1 MRGYNRREEE
11 DVMRTLAALA
21 GLLLA
26 LVAQAQ
32 QFPSKPVTLIVPW
45 PAGGSTDIY
54 FRKLGEITVRHLGQP
69 IVIENRPGGSG
80 MNGPATMARTARPD
94 GYTISQLA
102 ITAFRMPH
110 MQKVDWDPIND
121 FTYIIGLAGYTF
133 GIVVRADSPFKTF
146 QDLIVYA
153 RANPGKLSYAT
164 PGTGTSLHLAMEEV
178 AAKAGVQFLHVP
190 FKGYGDG
197 AIALMGGHV
206 MVQVDSTGWAKQVD
220 SGAQRL
226 LATLGDKRTRWGA
239 PTVKELGVDTVSNS
253 PFGLVGPKGM
263 PREVVRVLHDA
274 FKKSLDDPEYLKVL
288 AQLDQP
294 AWYMPSDAYARWAVD
309 MFKAERATI
318 ERVGLLLK

>member
-1 MRGYNRREEE
+1 MRRILG
-11 DVMRTLAALA
+11 LAA

-26 LVAQAQ
+26 LSAQAQ
-32 QFPSKPVTLIVPW
+32 GFPTKPVTLIVPW

-54 FRKLGEITVRHLGQP
+54 FRKLGEVAARHLGQP
-69 IVIENRPGGSG
+69 LVIDNKPGGSG
-80 MNGPATMARTARPD
+80 MNGPATMAKTARPD

-102 ITAFRMPH
+102 ISAFRVPH
-110 MQKVDWDPIND
+110 MQKVDWDPISD

-133 GIVVRADSPFKTF
+133 GVVVRADSPFKTF
-146 QDLIVYA
+146 QDLLTYA

-178 AAKAGVQFLHVP
+178 AAKAGVQFLHIP
-190 FKGYGDG
+190 FKGYADG

-263 PREVVRVLHDA
+263 PREVVKVLHDA

-294 AWYMPSDAYARWAVD
+294 AWYRSSEDYARWAVD
-309 MFKAERATI
+309 MLKAERATI

>member
-1 MRGYNRREEE
+1 MTKRIIG
-11 DVMRTLAALA
+11 LAS

-26 LVAQAQ
+26 LAAQAQ
-32 QFPSKPVTLIVPW
+32 TFPAKPVTLIVPW

-54 FRKLGEITVRHLGQP
+54 FRKLGEVTARHLGQP
-69 IVIENRPGGSG
+69 LVIENKPGGSG
-80 MNGPATMARTARPD
+80 NNGPTTMAKTARPD
-94 GYTISQLA
+94 GYTISQLT
-102 ITAFRMPH
+102 ISAFRAPH

-133 GIVVRADSPFKTF
+133 GVVVKSDSPFKTF
-146 QDLIVYA
+146 NDLLAYA
-153 RANPGKLSYAT
+153 KANPGKLSYAT

-178 AAKAGVQFLHVP
+178 AVKANVQFLHVP
-190 FKGYGDG
+190 FKGYADG

-220 SGAQRL
+220 AGAQRL

-239 PTVKELGVDTVSNS
+239 PTVKELGVDTVSAS

-263 PREVVRVLHDA
+263 PRDVVKTLHDA
-274 FKKSLDDPEYLKVL
+274 FKKSLDDPDYLKLL
-288 AQLDQP
+288 ATLDQP
-294 AWYMPSDAYARWAVD
+294 AWYQSSEDYARWAVET
-309 MFKAERATI
+309 FKSERATI

>member
-1 MRGYNRREEE
+1 MTRILG
-11 DVMRTLAALA
+11 LAA

-26 LVAQAQ
+26 LVAHAQ
-32 QFPSKPVTLIVPW
+32 SFPAKPVTLIVPW

-54 FRKLGEITVRHLGQP
+54 FRKLGEVTARHLGQP
-69 IVIENRPGGSG
+69 LVIDNRPGGSG
-80 MNGPATMARTARPD
+80 MNGPATMAKTARPD

-102 ITAFRMPH
+102 ISAFRVPH
-110 MQKVDWDPIND
+110 MQKVDWDPISD

-133 GIVVRADSPFKTF
+133 GVVVKADSPFKTF
-146 QDLIVYA
+146 NDLLAYA

-164 PGTGTSLHLAMEEV
+164 PGHGTSLHLAMEEV

-190 FKGYGDG
+190 FKGYADG

-220 SGAQRL
+220 AGAQRL

-263 PREVVRVLHDA
+263 PREVVKVLHDA

-288 AQLDQP
+288 ATLDQP
-294 AWYMPSDAYARWAVD
+294 AWYMSSEDYARWAVD
-309 MFKAERATI
+309 MLKAERATI

>member
-1 MRGYNRREEE
+1 MRRILG
-11 DVMRTLAALA
+11 LAA
-21 GLLLA
+21 GLLFA
-26 LVAQAQ
+26 LSAQAQ
-32 QFPSKPVTLIVPW
+32 SFPTKPVTLIVPW

-54 FRKLGEITVRHLGQP
+54 FRKLGEVAARHLGQP
-69 IVIENRPGGSG
+69 LVIDNKPGGSG
-80 MNGPATMARTARPD
+80 MNGPATMAKTARPD

-102 ITAFRMPH
+102 ISAFRMPH
-110 MQKVDWDPIND
+110 MQKVDWDPISD

-133 GIVVRADSPFKTF
+133 GVVVRADSPFKTF
-146 QDLIVYA
+146 QDLLTYA

-178 AAKAGVQFLHVP
+178 AAKAGVQFLHIP
-190 FKGYGDG
+190 FKGYADG

-220 SGAQRL
+220 AGAQRL

-263 PREVVRVLHDA
+263 PREVVKVLHDA

-294 AWYMPSDAYARWAVD
+294 AWYMSSEDYGRWAVD
-309 MFKAERATI
+309 MLKAERATI

>member
-1 MRGYNRREEE
+1 MRK
-11 DVMRTLAALA
+11 LLALA
-21 GLLLA
+21 GSLLLA
-26 LVAQAQ
+26 AAAHAQ

-54 FRKLGEITVRHLGQP
+54 FRKLGETTARHLGQP
-69 IVIENRPGGSG
+69 LVIENRPGGSG
-80 MNGPATMARTARPD
+80 MNGPATMAKTAKPD

-102 ITAFRMPH
+102 ITAFRVPH
-110 MQKVDWDPIND
+110 MQKVDWDPITD

-133 GIVVRADSPFKTF
+133 GIVVRADSPFNTF
-146 QDLIVYA
+146 QDLLAYA
-153 RANPGKLSYAT
+153 RTNPGKLSYAT
-164 PGTGTSLHLAMEEV
+164 PGTGTSLHLAMEEI

-220 SGAQRL
+220 AGAQRL
-226 LATLGDKRTRWGA
+226 LATLGDKRTRWNA

-263 PREVVRVLHDA
+263 PRDVVKVLHDA
-274 FKKSLDDPEYLKVL
+274 FKKSLDDPEYLKML

-294 AWYMPSDAYARWAVD
+294 AWYMSSEDYARWAVD
-309 MFKAERATI
+309 MLKAERATI

>member
-1 MRGYNRREEE
+1 
-11 DVMRTLAALA
+11 MRTLAALA
-21 GLLLA
+21 GLLIALA
-26 LVAQAQ
+26 AQAQ
-32 QFPSKPVTLIVPW
+32 QFPTKPVTLIVPW
-45 PAGGSTDIY
+45 PAGGSSDIY
-54 FRKLGEITVRHLGQP
+54 FRKLGEIAARHLGQP
-69 IVIENRPGGSG
+69 LVIENRPGGSG
-80 MNGPATMARTARPD
+80 MNGPATMAKTARPD
-94 GYTISQLA
+94 GYTISQLT
-102 ITAFRMPH
+102 ITAFRVPH

-121 FTYIIGLAGYTF
+121 FSYIIGLAGYTF
-133 GIVVRADSPFKTF
+133 GVVVKADSPFRTF
-146 QDLIVYA
+146 QDLLDYA

-164 PGTGTSLHLAMEEV
+164 PGTGTSLHLAMEEI

-253 PFGLVGPKGM
+253 PYGLVGPKGM
-263 PREVVRVLHDA
+263 SKDVVKVLHDA
-274 FKKSLDDPEYLKVL
+274 FKKSLDDPEYQKLL

-294 AWYMPSDAYARWAVD
+294 PWYMPSDDYARWAVD

>member
-1 MRGYNRREEE
+1 MGRILGFA
-11 DVMRTLAALA
+11 T

-26 LVAQAQ
+26 LAAHAQSY
-32 QFPSKPVTLIVPW
+32 PSRPVTLIVPW

-54 FRKLGEITVRHLGQP
+54 FRKLGEITQRHLGQNL
-69 IVIENRPGGSG
+69 VIENRPGGSG
-80 MNGPATMARTARPD
+80 MNGPATMAKTARPD

-102 ITAFRMPH
+102 ISAFRLPH

-133 GIVVRADSPFKTF
+133 GVVVRADSPFKTF
-146 QDLIVYA
+146 QDLLDYA
-153 RANPGKLSYAT
+153 RANPGRLSYAT

-178 AAKAGVQFLHVP
+178 GAKANVQFLHIP
-190 FKGYGDG
+190 FKGYADG
-197 AIALMGGHV
+197 ATALMGGHV
-206 MVQVDSTGWAKQVD
+206 MVQVDSTGWARHVD
-220 SGAQRL
+220 AGAQRL

-263 PREVVRVLHDA
+263 PREAVKVLHDA
-274 FKKSLDDPEYLKVL
+274 FKKSLDDPDYLKVL

-294 AWYMPSDAYARWAVD
+294 AWYKSGEEYAQWAAATL
-309 MFKAERATI
+309 KAERATI
-318 ERVGLLLK
+318 ERVGLLAK

>member
-1 MRGYNRREEE
+1 MRRILG
-11 DVMRTLAALA
+11 LAA
-21 GLLLA
+21 GLLFA
-26 LVAQAQ
+26 LSAQAQ
-32 QFPSKPVTLIVPW
+32 SFPTKPVTLIVPW

-54 FRKLGEITVRHLGQP
+54 FRKLGEVAARHLGQP
-69 IVIENRPGGSG
+69 LVIDNKPGGSG
-80 MNGPATMARTARPD
+80 MNGPATMAKTARPD

-102 ITAFRMPH
+102 ISAFRVPH
-110 MQKVDWDPIND
+110 MQKVDWDPISD

-133 GIVVRADSPFKTF
+133 GVVVRADSPFKTF
-146 QDLIVYA
+146 ADLLTYA

-178 AAKAGVQFLHVP
+178 AAKAGVQFLHIP
-190 FKGYGDG
+190 FKGYADG

-263 PREVVRVLHDA
+263 PREVVKVLHDA

-294 AWYMPSDAYARWAVD
+294 AWYMSSEDYARWAVD
-309 MFKAERATI
+309 MLKAERATI

>member
-1 MRGYNRREEE
+1 MRK
-11 DVMRTLAALA
+11 LLALA
-21 GLLLA
+21 GSLLLA
-26 LVAQAQ
+26 AAAHAQ

-54 FRKLGEITVRHLGQP
+54 FRKLGEITARHLGQP
-69 IVIENRPGGSG
+69 LVIENRPGGSG
-80 MNGPATMARTARPD
+80 MNGPATMAKTARPD

-102 ITAFRMPH
+102 ITAFRVPH
-110 MQKVDWDPIND
+110 MQKVDWDPITD
-121 FTYIIGLAGYTF
+121 FTYIVGLAGYTF
-133 GIVVRADSPFKTF
+133 GIVVKADSPFKTF
-146 QDLIVYA
+146 QDLLAYA
-153 RANPGKLSYAT
+153 RANPGRLSYAT
-164 PGTGTSLHLAMEEV
+164 PGTGTSLHLAMEEI

-220 SGAQRL
+220 AGAQRL
-226 LATLGDKRTRWGA
+226 LATLGDKRTRWNA

-263 PREVVRVLHDA
+263 PRDVVKVLHDA
-274 FKKSLDDPEYLKVL
+274 FKKSLDDPEYLKML

-294 AWYMPSDAYARWAVD
+294 AWYMSSEDYARWAVD
-309 MFKAERATI
+309 MLKAERATI

>member
-1 MRGYNRREEE
+1 
-11 DVMRTLAALA
+11 MRTVVALA

-26 LVAQAQ
+26 LAAQAQ

-54 FRKLGEITVRHLGQP
+54 FRKLGEITARHLGQN

-80 MNGPATMARTARPD
+80 MNGPATMAKTARPD

-102 ITAFRMPH
+102 ISAYRMPH
-110 MQKVDWDPIND
+110 MQKVDWDPIHD

-133 GIVVRADSPFKTF
+133 GIVVKADSPFKSF
-146 QDLIVYA
+146 RDVLEYA

-178 AAKAGVQFLHVP
+178 AAKAGVQFLHIP
-190 FKGYGDG
+190 FKGYADG

-206 MVQVDSTGWAKQVD
+206 MMQVDSTGWAKQVD

-239 PTVKELGVDTVSNS
+239 PTVKELGVDTVHSS

-263 PREVVRVLHDA
+263 QPQVVKTLHDA
-274 FKKSLDDPEYLKVL
+274 FKRSLDDPEYLKVL
-288 AQLDQP
+288 ATLDQP
-294 AWYMPSDAYARWAVD
+294 AWYQSSEDYAKWAAET
-309 MFKAERATI
+309 FKAERLTI
-318 ERVGLLLK
+318 ERVGLLSK

>member
-1 MRGYNRREEE
+1 MNRILG
-11 DVMRTLAALA
+11 LAA

-26 LVAQAQ
+26 LAAQAQ
-32 QFPSKPVTLIVPW
+32 SFPTKPVTLIVPW

-54 FRKLGEITVRHLGQP
+54 FRKLGEVAARHLGQP
-69 IVIENRPGGSG
+69 LVIENKPGGSG
-80 MNGPATMARTARPD
+80 MNGPATMAKTARPD

-102 ITAFRMPH
+102 ISAFRVPH
-110 MQKVDWDPIND
+110 MQKVDWDPITD

-133 GIVVRADSPFKTF
+133 GVVVRADSPFKTF
-146 QDLIVYA
+146 NDLLTYA

-178 AAKAGVQFLHVP
+178 AAKSGVQFLHIP
-190 FKGYGDG
+190 FKGYADG

-263 PREVVRVLHDA
+263 PREVVKVLHDA

-294 AWYMPSDAYARWAVD
+294 AWYMSSEDYARWAVG
-309 MFKAERATI
+309 MLKAERATI

>member
-1 MRGYNRREEE
+1 MRP
-11 DVMRTLAALA
+11 VVALA
-21 GLLLA
+21 GLALA
-26 LVAQAQ
+26 LAAQAQ

-80 MNGPATMARTARPD
+80 MNGPATMAKTARPD

-102 ITAFRMPH
+102 ISAFRMPH

-133 GIVVRADSPFKTF
+133 GIVVKADSPFRTF
-146 QDLIVYA
+146 QDLLDYA
-153 RANPGKLSYAT
+153 RANPGRLSYAT

-190 FKGYGDG
+190 FKGYADG

-220 SGAQRL
+220 AGAQRL
-226 LATLGDKRTRWGA
+226 LATLGDRRTRWNA

-263 PREVVRVLHDA
+263 SKDVVRILHDA
-274 FKKSLDDPEYLKVL
+274 FKKSLDDPEYAKML

-294 AWYMPSDAYARWAVD
+294 AWYRPSEDYARWAVE
-309 MFKAERATI
+309 MLKAERATI
-318 ERVGLLLK
+318 ERAGLLLK

>member
-1 MRGYNRREEE
+1 MNRI
-11 DVMRTLAALA
+11 VGLAA

-26 LVAQAQ
+26 LAAQAQ
-32 QFPSKPVTLIVPW
+32 SFPAKPVTLIVPW

-54 FRKLGEITVRHLGQP
+54 FRKLGEVTARHLGQP
-69 IVIENRPGGSG
+69 LVIENKPGGSG
-80 MNGPATMARTARPD
+80 MNGPATMAKTARPD

-102 ITAFRMPH
+102 ISAYRMPH
-110 MQKVDWDPIND
+110 MQKVDWDPIDD

-133 GIVVRADSPFKTF
+133 GVVVKADSPFQTF
-146 QDLIVYA
+146 NDLLTYA

-178 AAKAGVQFLHVP
+178 AAKAGVQFLHIP
-190 FKGYGDG
+190 FKGYADG

-220 SGAQRL
+220 AGAQRL

-263 PREVVRVLHDA
+263 PREVVKVLHDA

-294 AWYMPSDAYARWAVD
+294 AWYMSSEDYARWAVG
-309 MFKAERATI
+309 MLKAERATI

>member
-1 MRGYNRREEE
+1 MRK
-11 DVMRTLAALA
+11 LLALA
-21 GLLLA
+21 GSLLLA
-26 LVAQAQ
+26 AAAQAQ
-32 QFPSKPVTLIVPW
+32 QFPSRPVSLIVPW

-54 FRKLGEITVRHLGQP
+54 FRKLGEITARYLGQAL
-69 IVIENRPGGSG
+69 VIENRPGGSG
-80 MNGPATMARTARPD
+80 MNGPATMAKTAKPD

-102 ITAFRMPH
+102 ITAFRVPH

-133 GIVVRADSPFKTF
+133 GIVVKADSPFKTF
-146 QDLIVYA
+146 QDLLAYA

-164 PGTGTSLHLAMEEV
+164 PGTGTSLHLAMEEI
-178 AAKAGVQFLHVP
+178 AAKAGVQFLHIP

-206 MVQVDSTGWAKQVD
+206 MVQVDSTGWARQVD
-220 SGAQRL
+220 AGTQRL
-226 LATLGDKRTRWGA
+226 LATLGDKRTRWNA

-263 PREVVRVLHDA
+263 PREVVKVLHDT
-274 FKKSLDDPEYLKVL
+274 FKKSLDDPEYLKML

-294 AWYMPSDAYARWAVD
+294 AWYMSSDDYARWAVD
-309 MFKAERATI
+309 MLKAERATI

>member
-1 MRGYNRREEE
+1 MSK
-11 DVMRTLAALA
+11 LLALA
-21 GLLLA
+21 GSLLLA
-26 LVAQAQ
+26 AAAHAQ

-54 FRKLGEITVRHLGQP
+54 FRKLGEVTARHLGQP
-69 IVIENRPGGSG
+69 LVIENRPGGSG
-80 MNGPATMARTARPD
+80 KNGPATMAKTAKAD

-102 ITAFRMPH
+102 ISAYRVPH
-110 MQKVDWDPIND
+110 MQKVDWDPITD

-133 GIVVRADSPFKTF
+133 GIVVKADSPFKTF
-146 QDLIVYA
+146 QDLLAYA

-190 FKGYGDG
+190 FKGYADG

-226 LATLGDKRTRWGA
+226 LATLGDKRTRWNA

-263 PREVVRVLHDA
+263 PREVVKVLHDA

-294 AWYMPSDAYARWAVD
+294 AWYMSSDDYARWAVD
-309 MFKAERATI
+309 MLKAERATI

>member
-1 MRGYNRREEE
+1 MRK
-11 DVMRTLAALA
+11 LLALA
-21 GLLLA
+21 GSLLLA
-26 LVAQAQ
+26 AAAQAQ

-54 FRKLGEITVRHLGQP
+54 FRKLGEITARHLGQP
-69 IVIENRPGGSG
+69 LVIENRPGGSG
-80 MNGPATMARTARPD
+80 MNGPATMAKTARPD

-102 ITAFRMPH
+102 ITAFRVPH
-110 MQKVDWDPIND
+110 MQKVDWDPIRD

-133 GIVVRADSPFKTF
+133 GIVVKADSPFGTF
-146 QDLIVYA
+146 QDLIAYA

-164 PGTGTSLHLAMEEV
+164 PGTGTSLHLAMEEI
-178 AAKAGVQFLHVP
+178 AAKAGVQLLHVP

-220 SGAQRL
+220 AGAQRL
-226 LATLGDKRTRWGA
+226 LATLGDKRTRWNA

-263 PREVVRVLHDA
+263 PGDVVKVLHDA
-274 FKKSLDDPEYLKVL
+274 FRKSLDDPEYLKVL

-294 AWYMPSDAYARWAVD
+294 AWYRSSEDYARWAVD
-309 MFKAERATI
+309 MLKAERATI

>member
-1 MRGYNRREEE
+1 MLRAILGL
-11 DVMRTLAALA
+11 VAGFSVALAAH
-21 GLLLA
+21 G
-26 LVAQAQ
+26 QA
-32 QFPSKPVTLIVPW
+32 FPSKPVTLIVPW

-54 FRKLGEITVRHLGQP
+54 FRKLGEVTARHLGQNL
-69 IVIENRPGGSG
+69 VIENRPGGSG
-80 MNGPATMARTARPD
+80 MNGPATMAKTAKPD

-102 ITAFRMPH
+102 ISAFRVPH
-110 MQKVDWDPIND
+110 MQKVDWDPISD

-133 GIVVRADSPFKTF
+133 GIVVKADSPFKTF
-146 QDLIVYA
+146 QDLITYA

-178 AAKAGVQFLHVP
+178 GAKAGVQFLHIP
-190 FKGYGDG
+190 FKGYADG

-263 PREVVRVLHDA
+263 SPQVVKVLHDA

-294 AWYMPSDAYARWAVD
+294 AWYMSSEDYARWAVG
-309 MFKAERATI
+309 MLKSERATI